1 MPQHECESSR
11 ETSTRRRKRRLPP
24 SHEDPRRKQP
34 SANRG
39 GRSGLPAGR
48 PRKPVTVLCK
58 TIGSPQI
65 RTSSSSPS
73 NPLLCLLSAPADA
86 GQRAR
91 MRSQR
96 GQITGT
102 AVNESQATELTLTL
116 SQAAVRPIQQIV
128 RTAGTIDKTRK
139 VLTADVFPPDAA
151 LMQVGQRVRTF
162 PLESKSSMFQA
173 RITRVMRRGDRVT
186 VEATLTSQGRQG
198 SSAYVTEI
206 VVERGEFLSVPN
218 EAIIEEGD
226 TRIVYV
232 QKHPGHFEPQEV
244 HTILQ
249 GELYTQVMHGLSE
262 GDQVVTFGSFFI
274 DSEYKL
280 KTTDQP
286 AAGPTSNAHHH
297 N

>member
-1 MPQHECESSR
+1 MGPAQR
-11 ETSTRRRKRRLPP
+11 TVGDGLQAVPRAGLKTRPYLRAAAMTQALL
-24 SHEDPRRKQP
+24 
-34 SANRG
+34 A
-39 GRSGLPAGR
+39 
-48 PRKPVTVLCK
+48 VVL
-58 TIGSPQI
+58 SV
-65 RTSSSSPS
+65 
-73 NPLLCLLSAPADA
+73 APADG

-139 VLTADVFPPDAA
+139 VITADVFPPEAA
-151 LMQVGQRVRTF
+151 LIQVGQRVRTF
-162 PLESKSSMFQA
+162 PLASKSSMFQA
-173 RITRVMRRGDRVT
+173 RITRVVPRGDRVT
-186 VEATLTSQGRQG
+186 VEATLTSQGRQE

-286 AAGPTSNAHHH
+286 AAGPTGNAHHH